1 MIKAKVLWVD
11 DEIDLLKIQ
20 ILYLEEKGHTVFTA
34 NNGYDAVELVKENN
48 YDIIFLDEN
57 MPGISGLDV
66 LTEVKRFKPAIPVVM
81 VTKNEE
87 EDIMDDAVGS
97 KIDDYLIKP
106 VNPKQIILSI
116 KKNVENKQLI
126 SEKTSQR
133 YQTKFSELGLK
144 ISQADTYN
152 DWFALYNE
160 LVYWELELDKTGDH
174 TMDEV
179 LIQQKE
185 DANIEFSKYI
195 KKNYLKWFI
204 PDTED
209 RPSMPFDF
217 FRQKVIPLLDTK
229 KKVCVL
235 VIDNL
240 RFDQWKLIEPV
251 INQYFETEKEEL
263 WFSMLPTATQYARN
277 AFFAGITP
285 LEISK
290 RYPQYWLNDE
300 EEGGKNAFE
309 KDLLAELFQRYR
321 RRVKFS
327 YDKIL
332 NNKAGE
338 KVNENFANLLQNQ
351 LSVVIYNFVDILS
364 HARTD
369 TKMIRELA
377 HGESAYRDLTL
388 TWFEHSPLLEL
399 IKRLSEEDVTVFI
412 TTDHGTI
419 NVNNPIKVVG
429 DRHTTTNLRYKQGR
443 NLAYNKNEVFEIT
456 KPEEAGLPVTNIS
469 SSYIFAYNSDFFAYP
484 NNYNHYV
491 KYYKNTFQHGG
502 ISLEEML
509 IPYITLKPKNR
520 K

>member
-1 MIKAKVLWVD
+1 MAKVKVLWVD

-34 NNGYDAVELVKENN
+34 NNGYDAIETVKENN
-48 YDIIFLDEN
+48 FDIIFLDEN

-66 LTEVKRFKPAIPVVM
+66 LTEVKRIKPAIPVVM

-87 EDIMDDAVGS
+87 EDIMDDAVGA

-116 KKNVENKQLI
+116 KKNVEHKQLI

-133 YQTKFSELGLK
+133 YRTQFSEISMK
-144 ISQADTYN
+144 INETKTYK
-152 DWFALYNE
+152 DWYELYKE
-160 LVYWELELDKTGDH
+160 LVYWELELDKIGDH

-185 DANIEFSKYI
+185 DANNEFSKFI
-195 KKNYLKWFI
+195 KKNYSDWFV
-204 PDTED
+204 PETKN
-209 RPSMPFDF
+209 RPKMPFDF
-217 FRQKVIPLLDTK
+217 FRQKVIPLLDAK
-229 KKVCVL
+229 KKVFVL

-240 RFDQWKLIEPV
+240 RYDQWKLMEPI
-251 INQYFETEKEEL
+251 INQYLETEDEEL

-277 AFFAGITP
+277 AFFAGMTP

-300 EEGGKNAFE
+300 EEGGKNSFE
-309 KDLLAELFQRYR
+309 EDLLAELFIRYR
-321 RRVKFS
+321 RKIKFG

-332 NNKAGE
+332 NNRAGE
-338 KVNENFANLLQNQ
+338 KVNENFSNLLQNQ
-351 LSVVIYNFVDILS
+351 LSVIVYNFVDILS

-377 HGESAYRDLTL
+377 DGESAYRDLTL

-399 IKRLSEEDVTVFI
+399 VKLLSEEDVTVFI
-412 TTDHGTI
+412 TTDHGSV

-429 DRHTTTNLRYKQGR
+429 DRNTTTNLRYKQGR
-443 NLAYNKNEVFEIT
+443 NLAYNKKEVFEII
-456 KPEEAGLPVTNIS
+456 KPEKAGLPVTNIS

-509 IPYITLKPKNR
+509 IPYVMLKPKS
-520 K
+520 